1 MKLNFNELKQDFPA
15 SIVVFLVALPLCLG
29 VALAS
34 GAPIVSGII
43 SGIVGGVVVGLAILG
58 VAIYMIRKRNK

>member
-1 MKLNFNELKQDFPA
+1 MIFSKFKYDFPA

-34 GAPIVSGII
+34 GAPMLSGII
-43 SGIVGGVVVGLAILG
+43 SGVIGGVVVGFLSRSQIS
-58 VAIYMIRKRNK
+58 VS